1 MKKYLILTSVLALT
15 ACGGGGGAGGDGAN
29 GAPGKS
35 AYEIWLDQGNTGT
48 EQDFLDSLVANNDAS
63 VVGGSQYASLLQEAQ
78 AKGGYTITQMSWPE
92 QGGFYRIEK
101 NITDIASGNNTTS
114 GNDSLPVSNKITYNE
129 KELELANYGVVV
141 SENIERTE
149 FGNELYKTYVADTW
163 INNREGVGANV
174 YTPANNTVF
183 TGSTMA
189 YLYDGSKLQLTS
201 YQAISSTSTNEPV
214 FIKGSAEY
222 TYSPTN
228 PKLILDFDNYYRFVF
243 QNGVGATFSGTNNTG
258 NTRYNLAVGGTSD
271 VYNKDE
277 ITTDINSGKIGFV
290 KKDSVEEVV
299 GTYDVQFVADSF
311 YKIYAPK
318 GKIRLIG
325 AFGGTKQ

>member
-1 MKKYLILTSVLALT
+1 MNKFIIVLTSVLALT
-15 ACGGGGGAGGDGAN
+15 ACGGGSGGGGN

-48 EQDFLDSLVANNDAS
+48 EQDFLDSLVSGTSS
-63 VVGGSQYASLLQEAQ
+63 VSGGTQYASLLQEAQ
-78 AKGGYTITQMSWPE
+78 AKGGYTITQVSWPQ
-92 QGGFYRIEK
+92 QGDFYRIEK
-101 NITDIASGNNTTS
+101 NITDIANGNNTTS
-114 GNDSLPVSNKITYNE
+114 GNDSLPINKKITYNE
-129 KELELANYGVVV
+129 KELNLANYGVMV

-201 YQAISSTSTNEPV
+201 YQAISSTSTNEPI

-243 QNGVGATFSGTNNTG
+243 QNGVSVTFSGTNNTG
-258 NTRYNLAVGGTSD
+258 NTRYNLAVGSTFN
-271 VYNKDE
+271 VNNNE

-299 GTYDVQFVADSF
+299 GTYDVAFKD
-311 YKIYAPK
+311 YEGDKIYAPN
-318 GKIRLIG
+318 GDFRLIG